1 MRVKNTEKLLA
12 IQLRSLSS
20 SQKKKKQQQTTVEGN
35 KERSQQSKDNL
46 KFLYEMKHIWVKKA
60 AKRSILSVKKKFHN
74 SKLAGSR

>member
-20 SQKKKKQQQTTVEGN
+20 SQKKKQQQTTVEGN